1 MGRLIDADA
10 LKASLGM
17 KNDCSE
23 CGEEWKACHYDR
35 IYSKMDFCEW
45 IDDAPTVYP
54 EQPKMGK
61 WILVSEDIPP
71 AYTEVLLQFDHNMA
85 VGFWNDGEWATN
97 TGDGIYTPIFESE
110 GKPIAW
116 RWLPEWYVE
125 GKDGND

>member
-1 MGRLIDADA
+1 MSDLIDRQAAIDAMRKLHADDVDMYGAEIPECFDDKKAINA
-10 LKASLGM
+10 LETL
-17 KNDCSE
+17 
-23 CGEEWKACHYDR
+23 
-35 IYSKMDFCEW
+35 
-45 IDDAPTVYP
+45 PTVYP